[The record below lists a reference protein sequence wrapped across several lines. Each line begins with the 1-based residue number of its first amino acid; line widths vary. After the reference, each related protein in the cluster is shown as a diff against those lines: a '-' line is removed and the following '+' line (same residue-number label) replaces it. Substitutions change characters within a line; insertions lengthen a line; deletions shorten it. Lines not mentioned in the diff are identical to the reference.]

1 MIKQDNRYKRYFD
14 AVLLVITLFAA
25 LEVPLHL
32 SLKYATPQWI
42 RFIHFTYP
50 IIFSLDILVT
60 FFTTITVDGQEVT
73 SKKVIAIKYLRSWF
87 IVDLIT
93 AIPFDLLIADGW
105 LSEASNA
112 ARSLRLFS
120 PRYIQILLQVQLLR
134 LHHIF
139 PFLETK
145 RKKELINP
153 GIVRLLFTIFVVLII
168 AHWVAC
174 GGLALGIQIDPSN
187 KDPVSDLT
195 HYIRALYWCMT
206 TITTI
211 GYGDITPKTNPQMIY
226 TMFVQLTGAGMYGY
240 IIGNLASMLANS
252 DLARTQFRAKMEK
265 IQTFMQYRDVP
276 GELQDSIRT
285 YYDYLWNNR
294 RGFDESAVLDELP
307 SSLKLQVALHLNK
320 EIIEKVPMFN
330 GAPDDLIRQIV
341 LNLKPVL
348 YTPGDFI
355 FRKGEMGDQMY
366 FISRGKVEIVSED
379 GNTVFATLSDG
390 SFFGEIAILFSSER
404 TASVRAADYCDLYTL
419 DKFTFDNVLTKF
431 PEVARQV
438 HVMAE
443 ERRQK
448 SVQEKRSPENIN
460 PADAIIERF
469 QLEFVNGRVLADWED
484 VAGALGYQMERWDD
498 AGSNW
503 VAVSR
508 SITKSECYDLLPL
521 KKATNTYRVRAI
533 VGEEFGPWSKA
544 VHIDL

>member
-1 MIKQDNRYKRYFD
+1 MIKQDNIYKRYFD
-14 AVLLVITLFAA
+14 AVLLIVTLFAA

-32 SLKYATPQWI
+32 SLRYHPPHWI
-42 RFIHFTYP
+42 QVINLIYPFLFTID
-50 IIFSLDILVT
+50 IIVA
-60 FFTTITVDGQEVT
+60 FFTTITVDGQEIT
-73 SKKVIAIKYLRSWF
+73 SKKTIAIKYLRTWF
-87 IVDLIT
+87 IVDLI
-93 AIPFDLLIADGW
+93 AAVPFDLIFSEGY

-120 PRYIQILLQVQLLR
+120 PRYIQILLLVRMLR
-134 LHHIF
+134 IYHIF
-139 PFLETK
+139 PFLERTK
-145 RKKELINP
+145 KKELLNP
-153 GIVRLLFTIFVVLII
+153 GLVRLFFTIFVVLII

-174 GGLALGIQIDPSN
+174 GWLALGKIDDKLDHYSN
-187 KDPVSDLT
+187 YL
-195 HYIRALYWCMT
+195 RALYWCIT

-211 GYGDITPKTNPQMIY
+211 GYGDITPTTNGQTIY

-276 GELQDSIRT
+276 GELQDNIRT

-294 RGFDESAVLDELP
+294 RGFDESAVLEELP

-320 EIIEKVPMFN
+320 DIIEKVPMFK

-348 YTPGDFI
+348 YTPGDYI

-379 GNTVFATLSDG
+379 GSTVFATLSDG
-390 SFFGEIAILFSSER
+390 SFFGEIALLFSSER

-419 DKFTFDNVLTKF
+419 DKFTFDNVLAKF
-431 PEVARQV
+431 PEIAQQV
-438 HVMAE
+438 QAMAE

-448 SVQEKRSPENIN
+448 SVVERRAHDIIDPQH
-460 PADAIIERF
+460 AIIEK
-469 QLEFVNGRVLADWED
+469 LKVEFDRGRVLIDWQD
-484 VAGALGYQMERWDD
+484 VVGANGYQVARWDD
-498 AGSNW
+498 MAEKW
-503 VAVSR
+503 IFISR
-508 SITKSECYDLLPL
+508 SLMQSECHDLLPVR
-521 KKATNTYRVRAI
+521 KSANTYRARAI
-533 VGEEFGPWSKA
+533 VGEAFGPWSNA
-544 VHIDL
+544 VHINL

>member
-1 MIKQDNRYKRYFD
+1 MIKQDNIYKRYFD
-14 AVLLVITLFAA
+14 ALLLIITLFAA

-32 SLKYATPQWI
+32 SLKYATPDWI
-42 RFIHFTYP
+42 HLIHYSYP
-50 IIFSLDILVT
+50 IIFTLDIIAT
-60 FFTTITVDGQEVT
+60 FMTTISVDGQEVT
-73 SKKVIAIKYLRSWF
+73 DRKFIAIKYLRSWF

-93 AIPFDLLIADGW
+93 AVPFDLLISDGW

-120 PRYIQILLQVQLLR
+120 PRYINILLNVRMLR
-134 LHHIF
+134 LHHII
-139 PFLETK
+139 PFLEHT
-145 RKKELINP
+145 RKKELFNP
-153 GIVRLLFTIFVVLII
+153 GIVRLFFTIFVVLII
-168 AHWVAC
+168 SHWVSC
-174 GGLALGIQIDPSN
+174 GWIALGKIDDKLDHITN
-187 KDPVSDLT
+187 YLK
-195 HYIRALYWCMT
+195 ALYWTIT

-211 GYGDITPKTNPQMIY
+211 GYGDITPTTNPQTIY

-252 DLARTQFRAKMEK
+252 DLARTQFRAKLEK
-265 IQTFMQYRDVP
+265 IQTFMQYREVP
-276 GELQDSIRT
+276 DELQDNIRT

-294 RGFDESAVLDELP
+294 RGFDESAVLEELP

-348 YTPGDFI
+348 YTPGDYI
-355 FRKGEMGDQMY
+355 FRKGEIGDQMY

-431 PEVARQV
+431 PDVAKQI
-438 HVMAE
+438 HTLAE

-460 PADAIIERF
+460 PEAAVIERL
-469 QLEFVNGRVLADWED
+469 QLEFESGRVLADWQD
-484 VAGALGYQMERWDD
+484 VVGADGYQLARWDD
-498 AGSNW
+498 NAGKW
-503 VAVSR
+503 IFISR
-508 SITKSECYDLLPL
+508 SLTKSECFDILPVL
-521 KKATNTYRVRAI
+521 KKTNTYRVRAI
-533 VGEEFGPWSKA
+533 VRDAFGPWSNA
-544 VHIDL
+544 VHINL